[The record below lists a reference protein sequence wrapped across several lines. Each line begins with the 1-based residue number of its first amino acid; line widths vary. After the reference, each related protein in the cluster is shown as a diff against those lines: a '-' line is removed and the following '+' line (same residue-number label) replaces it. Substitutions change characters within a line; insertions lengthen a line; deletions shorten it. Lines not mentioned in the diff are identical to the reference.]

1 MTVKKTRLGLVLAV
15 FATLLSLAGMASAQA
30 DRSHNRVLAAFRD
43 VVSQSS
49 KSTVQVLCDGQ
60 KAALGAIVDANGFI
74 LTKASEIKG
83 KIECQL
89 QDGRKLEAQLVGREP
104 GMDLAMLKVDAKD
117 LPVVTWSEVD
127 SLPVGSWLATPGLHK
142 DPVAIGVVSVMA
154 RKIAAPSGYMG
165 VMPDEDESVA
175 RIASISRGSAA
186 EKAGLLPK
194 DVILKV
200 NSKEVKGRKQ
210 LVDTIH
216 AYQPG
221 ETVELLVQRGSEEL
235 NIKVT
240 LMSMSQIA
248 HNDRGQPDRAEF
260 QNSLGGAL
268 SDRRAGFPLAIQHD
282 TVLRPFECG
291 GPIVDLDGKVIGIN
305 IARAGRVESYAL
317 PAATV
322 KSVLADL
329 ISGKLSP
336 TPAAEK
342 VADKAV
348 VPTAEPEKK
357 VQ

>member
-1 MTVKKTRLGLVLAV
+1 MKKTRMGLVLAV
-15 FATLLSLAGMASAQA
+15 FAALLSVVGTAAAQA

-43 VVSQSS
+43 VVSVSS
-49 KSTVQVLCDGQ
+49 KSTVQVFCDGQ

-74 LTKASEIKG
+74 LTKASELKG
-83 KIECQL
+83 KIECQF

-117 LPVVTWSEVD
+117 LPVVTWSEAE
-127 SLPVGSWLATPGLHK
+127 SLPVGSWLATPGLYK

-165 VMPDEDESVA
+165 VTPDEDESVA
-175 RIASISRGSAA
+175 RIVDVKRGSPA
-186 EKAGLLPK
+186 EKAGLLVK
-194 DVILKV
+194 DIIRKI
-200 NSKEVKGRKQ
+200 NGMEIKNPKQ
-210 LVDTIH
+210 LKETIN

-221 ETVELLVQRGSEEL
+221 ETVELVILRGTEEL
-235 NIKVT
+235 TVKVT
-240 LMSMSQIA
+240 LMTLSQIV

-348 VPTAEPEKK
+348 VPTAAQEKK

>member
-1 MTVKKTRLGLVLAV
+1 MRLGLVLSV
-15 FATLLSLAGMASAQA
+15 FAALLSTVGTAAAQA

-43 VVSQSS
+43 VVSVSS
-49 KSTVQVLCDGQ
+49 KSTVQVMCDGQ

-74 LTKASEIKG
+74 LTKASELKG
-83 KIECQL
+83 KIEIQF

-127 SLPVGSWLATPGLHK
+127 ALPVGSWLATPGLHK

-165 VMPDEDESVA
+165 VMPDEDETVA

-186 EKAGLLPK
+186 EKAGLLAK
-194 DVILKV
+194 DIILKV
-200 NSKEVKGRKQ
+200 NGKEVKGRKQ
-210 LVDTIH
+210 LVETIH

-221 ETVELLVQRGSEEL
+221 ETVELSIKRGEEEL
-235 NIKVT
+235 AVKVT

-291 GPIVDLDGKVIGIN
+291 GPIVDLEGKVIGIN

-336 TPAAEK
+336 MPAAEK

-348 VPTAEPEKK
+348 VPTAEQEKK